1 MGKAYAQVNITDSF
15 PIAQNFPTLSSLV
28 SVFLPRLL
36 LLAGVIFFI
45 LVIGAGVRVVMT
57 AGGGDP
63 HAQEQA
69 KSFFTLSI
77 TGLVIIFG
85 AFWVLQ
91 IINFI
96 THGSLGGIVGQ

>member
-1 MGKAYAQVNITDSF
+1 MQEVYAVDIGTVF
-15 PIAQNFPTLSSLV
+15 PIAKNFKTLSSLV
-28 SVFLPRLL
+28 SYLIPRFMI
-36 LLAGVIFFI
+36 LAGVIFFI

-57 AGGGDP
+57 AGSGDA

-69 KSFFTLSI
+69 KNFLTLSI

-85 AFWVLQ
+85 SYWVLQ

-96 THGSLGGIVGQ
+96 TGGSLRTIIGQ